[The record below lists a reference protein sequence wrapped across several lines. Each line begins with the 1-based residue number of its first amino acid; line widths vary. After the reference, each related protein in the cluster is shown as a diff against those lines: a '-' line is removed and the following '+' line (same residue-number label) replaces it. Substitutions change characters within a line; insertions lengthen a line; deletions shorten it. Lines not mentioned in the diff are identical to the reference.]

1 MPRNGSGRINS
12 GRRVLEKHPNDPLYQ
27 NRKKHLPLDVTNPV
41 PSKDR
46 DPGVQTSLYMKSTST
61 RLKSITPRKLKQNE
75 IPDDRKLE
83 ETQKCL
89 GDFMERYIIKLVEE
103 VGRRDSDFCSKN
115 YLQPICAE
123 VSEVLEKVRNW
134 NKEVHTRLYIE
145 GVTCADAVDEDMNKS
160 SSTARGY

>member
-1 MPRNGSGRINS
+1 M
-12 GRRVLEKHPNDPLYQ
+12 
-27 NRKKHLPLDVTNPV
+27 
-41 PSKDR
+41 
-46 DPGVQTSLYMKSTST
+46 
-61 RLKSITPRKLKQNE
+61 E
-75 IPDDRKLE
+75 I
-83 ETQKCL
+83 
-89 GDFMERYIIKLVEE
+89 YIIKLVEE

-123 VSEVLEKVRNW
+123 VSDILEKVRNW